1 MLTDIKLILE
11 FDHVS
16 KNMCV
21 TIHDRDRLVAEISE
35 IDNSVVELN
44 FKFSIPNQLLFHVK
58 QLGSEAASV
67 SLKKITLGG
76 LDLTPKIL
84 DQICNYTPVNL
95 DKSIVTTTWQQGKV
109 NIDFFAADWIQY
121 HLLYGNKII
130 LSDSN

>member
-1 MLTDIKLILE
+1 MPTDLRLILE
-11 FDHVS
+11 FSHVS
-16 KNMCV
+16 DNMCV
-21 TIHDRDRLVAEISE
+21 TLQDRDQLIAEISK
-35 IDNSVVELN
+35 INNSVVELN
-44 FKFSIPNQLLFHVK
+44 FKFSIPNQLLFHIK

-76 LDLTPKIL
+76 LDLAPNIL
-84 DQICNYTPVNL
+84 DQICNYTPANL
-95 DKSIVTTTWQQGKV
+95 DKFIVTTTWQQGKV